1 LMKLTALASLIGFGT
16 DAFDAGAS
24 AMDTEDALPGR
35 VAPDDLGDVVSAP
48 ATRPAPVEA
57 LAATITDAK
66 LEAATVTEDRAAL
79 QAFGPRECVH
89 EVSADRPKLTR
100 NEQQRTQ
107 RVIAHVARRLKASD
121 EFTRLLHMVAMR
133 ESSMQQGLVHR
144 LSPDLQGSYAA
155 WRKMQTTYEGNP
167 HAEDPEKWQ
176 TYGLFGMNSN
186 YFTLLWD
193 KAADPRVLC
202 DAVVDVLVYRRAA
215 IRMIKKAG
223 GNIVCK
229 DEHGQ
234 PFDYTTRITWETVH
248 RAVSG
253 GKLCP
258 SKHEA
263 TAATLKQYFHGRA
276 ERVGIDPDRTVTLK
290 MLGAEPEKG
299 ADGQAW
305 PTQEAMVMGLWSEI
319 EAAEATKALASAGT
333 HGPLEPTSPAGLASL
348 ASPASPASPDPTS
361 TGATAPHVASRA
373 SAR

>member
-1 LMKLTALASLIGFGT
+1 MRLVKLTALASLIGFGT
-16 DAFDAGAS
+16 DVFDDGAS
-24 AMDTEDALPGR
+24 AMDTDDALPGR
-35 VAPDDLGDVVSAP
+35 VAPDTLDAVVAAPAPAQAIAEDVV
-48 ATRPAPVEA
+48 
-57 LAATITDAK
+57 
-66 LEAATVTEDRAAL
+66 EAARVAEDRSAVQEFL
-79 QAFGPRECVH
+79 PRECVH

-121 EFTRLLHMVAMR
+121 EFTKLLHMVAMR

-167 HAEDPEKWQ
+167 HADDPEKWQ

-229 DEHGQ
+229 DDNGQ
-234 PFDYTTRITWETVH
+234 PYDYTTRTTWETVH

-263 TAATLKQYFHGRA
+263 TAATLKQYFRGRA
-276 ERVGIDPDRTVTLK
+276 ERVGIDPDRTVTVK
-290 MLGAEPEKG
+290 MLGAEPAKG

-319 EAAEATKALASAGT
+319 EAAEAAKTVAAAGT
-333 HGPLEPTSPAGLASL
+333 PHEPDPSDLSDSSAPSDHADPDPIDSPATVAR
-348 ASPASPASPDPTS
+348 
-361 TGATAPHVASRA
+361 VASRA
-373 SAR
+373 SAP